1 MSNPT
6 SVVTER
12 RLGAFYQEILPYLG
26 GSADAGFTP
35 VGSVI
40 AIMGVTAPANYLACN
55 GQIVNVADYP
65 ELANY
70 FEQQFGT
77 KYKFG
82 GSGTTFGIPDLRG
95 EFLRG
100 TGTNS
105 HDNQGNGASVG
116 SHQDATN
123 LAENS
128 SIAATSS
135 ERKLYIRTPNK
146 NVNYAWNGTNS
157 DSVITATATNGA
169 DYVINGDGL
178 IDRSS
183 SVQNYYR
190 TTRPTNTSVLWCIAT
205 KDIYLNPSMDYSTSE
220 KVVGKWIDGKT
231 LYQKTIQ
238 TTTPTVTTTGTL
250 VSKTVAIGESV
261 DTLVD
266 YDGILYDNNY
276 YHKLFDT
283 VIGWT
288 STDKGSIKVTIASN
302 NTVQGTPNT
311 IYIQCS
317 HTSWSEKIVYI
328 TLRYT
333 KTT

>member
-35 VGSVI
+35 IGSII

-100 TGTNS
+100 TGTNGHS
-105 HDNQGNGASVG
+105 GNGNGADVG
-116 SHQDATN
+116 VHQNATQIPDVSLYETIFAIGYDGN
-123 LAENS
+123 NPNPAPNNKDS
-128 SIAATSS
+128 AVARTGYAKVTAT
-135 ERKLYIRTPNK
+135 KT
-146 NVNYAWNGTNS
+146 S
-157 DSVITATATNGA
+157 DSTAN
-169 DYVINGDGL
+169 
-178 IDRSS
+178 RSMF
-183 SVQNYYR
+183 
-190 TTRPTNTSVLWCIAT
+190 TTRPTNTSILWCIAT
-205 KDIYLNPSMDYSTSE
+205 KDIYLNPAMDYSTSE

-231 LYQKTIQ
+231 LYQKTFV
-238 TTTPTVTTTGTL
+238 TEAPTVATQGTEVHKYIDIGASVDYAEVVNCNQGSGVSFVTIPTKYWLRTTETPNNARPVYYAIPFINNYGDVSYKNKLRLTCSDTGTN
-250 VSKTVAIGESV
+250 G
-261 DTLVD
+261 
-266 YDGILYDNNY
+266 
-276 YHKLFDT
+276 
-283 VIGWT
+283 
-288 STDKGSIKVTIASN
+288 
-302 NTVQGTPNT
+302 
-311 IYIQCS
+311 
-317 HTSWSEKIVYI
+317 HTFYI